1 MPYDPTTFENL
12 FPYPSKQKIREDI
25 SSKILS
31 GELKA
36 PSDQIL
42 DTKKWIDEKVD
53 AQFKSERQK
62 WNESER
68 EAVAAWQKFQE
79 EQHEFAHFPDT
90 LKKKIHGKVW
100 EDCHSGGYME
110 MGYGYENLMEL
121 VLEAYEAGVREHL
134 QRK

>member
-1 MPYDPTTFENL
+1 MPYDPTTFDNL
-12 FPYPSKQKIREDI
+12 FPYPSKQKIREAI

-36 PSDQIL
+36 PSDQVL
-42 DTKKWIDEKVD
+42 DIKKWIDEKVD

-68 EAVAAWQKFQE
+68 EAVVAWQKFQE
-79 EQHEFAHFPDT
+79 EQHEFVHFPDT

-100 EDCHSGGYME
+100 EDNHSGGYME

-121 VLEAYEAGVREHL
+121 VLEAYETGVREHL